1 MRAETTIK
9 AVESIAKVSRKGK
22 RINGLFR
29 LLGNPEVLWKQA
41 YINLYTNKGAVTKGT
56 TSNTLD
62 GFSMDRVNHLIRL
75 LYAKEYHLN
84 QLGVHTFPKRME
96 NGALLAF
103 PPEMTSWYR
112 RLSEFFWNRS
122 MSLCFHGIL
131 MSLDPKGAAIPL
143 LCKQKINGTGSSG

>member
-62 GFSMDRVNHLIRL
+62 GFSMDRVKNTI
-75 LYAKEYHLN
+75 LN